1 MSNKEMHEKWAEHFR
16 KERRPDCDCCG
27 TKLQRGNNTGVNLFF
42 WVDFEDN
49 IQEMVIC
56 RECKHRAY
64 QKIGESGSRISWQGE
79 DLAGNVTLFQVE
91 PK

>member
-1 MSNKEMHEKWAEHFR
+1 MGNQEIYSKWAEHFR
-16 KERRPDCDCCG
+16 KERRTECDCCG
-27 TKLQRGNNTGVNLFF
+27 ATLRQGYNTGVNLFF

-49 IQEMVIC
+49 IQEMVVC

-64 QKIGESGSRISWQGE
+64 QKIGESGSRISWSGE
-79 DLAGNVTLFQVE
+79 DLSGQVSLFQVE